1 MKKRLLACVLAVSMV
16 FTLVACGD
24 KAGDTTTPPQNQD
37 SFADEFGE
45 DIVQDTTDT
54 SVEEKPG
61 AEVNGETVGAIIK
74 ADFQRIVAE
83 NEGMSAED
91 IAAKLCEN
99 EALTI
104 GPISMPIEPG
114 LLNGLG
120 NAEITGFKEGALF
133 APMIGAIP
141 FIGYVFVMEEGVD
154 VDAFMNT
161 LKENGDLRW
170 NICTTADEMVIDR
183 ADNTVLFV
191 MCPLTFEE

>member
-141 FIGYVFVMEEGVD
+141 FIGYVFVMEEGAD